1 MFRFEKYIKKNEN
14 WKNKKRNRMC
24 VAVVDFVLV
33 YLETL

>member
-1 MFRFEKYIKKNEN
+1 MFRFEKYK
-14 WKNKKRNRMC
+14 KKRKLEEKKIGC